1 MNSVALL
8 VVLPFVGAL
17 FGLVGK
23 LAPAPRLFSVAAVL
37 PLLPMIG
44 LLAVSLPIVRA
55 GSVISYAMG
64 GWPEPIGIALHLDG
78 LAWLSSAL
86 IVVIAVAVCIAS
98 FCRTGYG
105 PSFFFFLMILIS
117 GMQMVV
123 LTGDIFTLFVS
134 FEIVALAAYVLIAY
148 DQTDAGLLAS
158 LKYLIL
164 STVGILFFLF
174 GVFLIYRDFGTL
186 SLATI
191 RMLAS
196 ERGGAADGLTDTRS
210 IHFAVAALCVG
221 IGVRTA
227 FIPFHTWLPEAHAYA
242 PHPVSA
248 ILSGVVIKVSFLAM
262 IRIVWTLS
270 AGYLNELLLWI
281 GAITSILA
289 VVWAL
294 AQSDTKRL
302 LAYHSISQMGYVLAA
317 IGAASATSLTA
328 GFSHAVNHALF
339 KSLLFLVAGTAIRMT
354 GERDLF
360 RSPSIG
366 RHAPILAG
374 AFIVGALSISGIP
387 PFNGFASKQLVAAA
401 LGDSPAYLL
410 LRVTAVG
417 TMASFIKVSRIVVPV
432 GTLTRRGGAAAASV
446 GRRVSGA
453 VAPAG
458 PLIHVPAVLLA
469 LLCVLTGLFAP
480 TLAAFY
486 SDLLAPAALRQGSPV
501 AVAVA
506 QSGGLAS
513 FYKPAKLIE
522 TAIVIAAG
530 WALYRLVLTPYGKRV
545 AGSIKHVAPELRT
558 VLLYFVAGLGLFA
571 LFAYV

>member
-8 VVLPFVGAL
+8 VVLPFVGSL
-17 FGLVGK
+17 MGLAGK
-23 LAPAPRLFSVAAVL
+23 LTRAPRLFSVAAVL
-37 PLLPMIG
+37 PLVPMAG
-44 LLAVSLPIVRA
+44 LLAVSLPAVRA
-55 GSVISYAMG
+55 GSVTSYAMG

-86 IVVIAVAVCIAS
+86 IVVIGIAVCVAS

-105 PSFFFFLMILIS
+105 PSFFFFLMVLIA

-191 RMLAS
+191 RSLAS
-196 ERGGAADGLTDTRS
+196 ERGGPAAGLTDTRS

-317 IGAASATSLTA
+317 IGAATATSLTA

-360 RSPSIG
+360 RAPAIG
-366 RHAPILAG
+366 RHAPILAA

-387 PFNGFASKQLVAAA
+387 PFNGFASKQLVGTA
-401 LGDSPAYLL
+401 LGGSPAYLL
-410 LRVTAVG
+410 LRITAVG
-417 TMASFIKVSRIVVPV
+417 TIASFIKVSRIVVPV
-432 GTLTRRGGAAAASV
+432 GRRSRRNAAASPPNDPIV
-446 GRRVSGA
+446 
-453 VAPAG
+453 
-458 PLIHVPAVLLA
+458 
-469 LLCVLTGLFAP
+469 TG
-480 TLAAFY
+480 
-486 SDLLAPAALRQGSPV
+486 
-501 AVAVA
+501 
-506 QSGGLAS
+506 
-513 FYKPAKLIE
+513 
-522 TAIVIAAG
+522 
-530 WALYRLVLTPYGKRV
+530 
-545 AGSIKHVAPELRT
+545 
-558 VLLYFVAGLGLFA
+558 
-571 LFAYV
+571 